1 MRRPVLGVVLVV
13 LGVAVAASFGT
24 AGAKTGKAAKKADWV
39 SNAGDVI
46 AAPRDS
52 AESTSGESA
61 SSEGT
66 AEAPIN
72 PSSGSETPDGYS
84 PKTGDVGV
92 ESIIGS
98 DRRVRVNPTTTYPA
112 RATTF
117 ITFNQG
123 SGSFSCSGWLIS
135 KDTVATAGH
144 CVNTGPSGGSV
155 WSTNVRVY
163 PGRNGSSAPY
173 GLCTAKRLWSVNGWV
188 SSGLETYDYGAI
200 KLNCTI
206 GNTTGW
212 YGFFW
217 QSATLT
223 GTPDDTRGYPGDK
236 PSGTQWLANNCAGST
251 GFTQCTIAVTQTRQL
266 FYKNDTFGGQ
276 SGSPVYYNRSPSCNP
291 CGMAIHAYGLHG
303 SPPHSTNNHG
313 TRITESVFNFLQNII
328 NKP

>member
-1 MRRPVLGVVLVV
+1 MRRPVPFVLVALV
-13 LGVAVAASFGT
+13 IAVVVYIGT
-24 AGAKTGKAAKKADWV
+24 ADAKNGQAGKKADWV
-39 SNAGDVI
+39 SNVGDVV
-46 AAPRDS
+46 AAPADS
-52 AESTSGESA
+52 AQASSGESA

-66 AEAPIN
+66 GAVPAN
-72 PSSGSETPDGYS
+72 PSSDPASPGDLV
-84 PKTGDVGV
+84 PKTGDVGI
-92 ESIIGS
+92 ESIIGT
-98 DRRVRVNPTTTYPA
+98 DRRVQVTPTTTYPA

-123 SGSFSCSGWLIS
+123 TGSFSCSGWLVS

-144 CVNTGPSGGSV
+144 CVNTGPGGGSI
-155 WSTNVRVY
+155 WSTNVKVY
-163 PGRNGSSAPY
+163 PGRNGPSSPY
-173 GLCTAKRLWSVNGWV
+173 GSCTAKSLWSVTGWV

-206 GNTTGW
+206 GTTTGW

-217 QSATLT
+217 QSASLT
-223 GTPDDTRGYPGDK
+223 GLPDDTRGYPGDK
-236 PSGTQWLANNCAGST
+236 PSGTQWLANNCAGT
-251 GFTQCTIAVTQTRQL
+251 RGFTQCTIAVTQTRQL

-276 SGSPVYYNRSPSCNP
+276 SGSPVYYNRSTTCNP

-313 TRITESVFNFLQNII
+313 TRITQSVFNFLVNII